1 MKAWVTLHKAEVL
14 LKSGEYTPTPRS
26 SVSICQFNCP
36 TCNMQ
41 AMISKRYHSI
51 NYLGEIH
58 PMVMCPAKC
67 GFSNWVLLENWVPD
81 AQGQA

>member
-1 MKAWVTLHKAEVL
+1 
-14 LKSGEYTPTPRS
+14 
-26 SVSICQFNCP
+26 
-36 TCNMQ
+36 
-41 AMISKRYHSI
+41 MISKRYHSI